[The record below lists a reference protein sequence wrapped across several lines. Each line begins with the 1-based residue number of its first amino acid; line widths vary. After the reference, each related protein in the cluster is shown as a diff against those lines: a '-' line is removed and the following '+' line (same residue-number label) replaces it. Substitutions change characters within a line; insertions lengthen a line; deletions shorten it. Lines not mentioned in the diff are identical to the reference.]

1 MMQGIQYPPKTIM
14 EVFKALPEGTLAEII
29 EGNLI
34 MSPGVK
40 TSHQR
45 IHKRLFSQLATG
57 VEDGNFG
64 EFWYAPHDVFLDEHS
79 NVVQPDL
86 YVISNEQLRFVEEDG
101 VHCSPILI
109 IEILSPSNRK
119 HDIVTKKALYEKF
132 GVKEYWI
139 IDPKTKQSTGYLLK
153 DGIYNL
159 LETDFGKLKSVIL
172 NHEFAF

>member
-14 EVFKALPEGTLAEII
+14 EVFKSLPEGTLAEII
-29 EGNLI
+29 EGKLY

-45 IHKRLFSQLATG
+45 VHKCLFKQLEAI
-57 VEDGNFG
+57 VEGGGLG
-64 EFWYAPHDVFLDEHS
+64 ELWYAPHDVFLDEHS

-86 YVISNEQLRFVEEDG
+86 YVISNDQLRLVDEDG
-101 VHCSPILI
+101 IHCSPIFI
-109 IEILSPSNRK
+109 IEILSPSNKK
-119 HDIVTKKALYEKF
+119 HDTITKKSLYEMF

-139 IDPKTKQSTGYLLK
+139 IDPQTKQSTGYLLK
-153 DGIYNL
+153 DGIYSP

-172 NHEFAF
+172 NHEFTF